1 MLMRLSSFKV
11 LRPFA
16 ALGLAALIA
25 FAGWSFVAYRATPEA
40 RAALRGDDRIAVER
54 GEGYWLFQPKS
65 SASGVGL
72 LFFPG
77 ALVDPVAYAPLT
89 RDVAHHGY
97 PVLLVELPWR
107 GAFGAA
113 DWPDVLVRAHDAMRR
128 AAAVH
133 SWIVAGHSRG
143 GGVAARLV
151 FSDPSNI
158 AGLVLIGST
167 HPRDFSLA
175 HIPLPVTR
183 VYGTRDTVADLDQL
197 QQTRDNL
204 PSSTRMVAIDGGNHS
219 QFGYYGFQPGD
230 SPATIT
236 RDTQQRLTRQAL
248 TDALEAVARR
258 AVGTY
263 TLSPASA
270 SEEPVV
276 VPPADTADTRR
287 RSDPRALVLPAR

>member
-1 MLMRLSSFKV
+1 MRLSLLNV

-16 ALGLAALIA
+16 ALGLAALIV
-25 FAGWSFVAYRATPEA
+25 FAGWSFVAYRATPDA
-40 RAALRGDDRIAVER
+40 RAALRGDDRITVER
-54 GEGYWLFQPKS
+54 GEGYWLFQPKTP
-65 SASGVGL
+65 AGAVGL
-72 LFFPG
+72 VFFPG
-77 ALVDPVAYAPLT
+77 AFVEPAAYAPLA
-89 RDVAHHGY
+89 RDVAQRGY
-97 PVLLVELPWR
+97 PVLLIELPWR

-128 AAAVH
+128 AAAVRR
-133 SWIVAGHSRG
+133 WIVAGHSSG
-143 GGVAARLV
+143 GGVASRLV

-183 VYGTRDTVADLDQL
+183 VYGTRDTVADVDKL

-204 PSSTRMVAIDGGNHS
+204 PPSTRMVPIDGGNHS

-230 SPATIT
+230 SRATIT

-248 TDALEAVARR
+248 TDALDAVARR
-258 AVGTY
+258 A
-263 TLSPASA
+263 A
-270 SEEPVV
+270 
-276 VPPADTADTRR
+276 
-287 RSDPRALVLPAR
+287 